1 MIYTLKHFCCKWC
14 RKQNL
19 PKQKEVT
26 AGPAAESK
34 DIIPLVTEVKKGPG
48 TWAEFGAHLSAPHTL
63 IVGHDQ
69 TWLAPLAEEED
80 DVEFPGGDNAQPV
93 IQPEARKQV

>member
-1 MIYTLKHFCCKWC
+1 M
-14 RKQNL
+14 
-19 PKQKEVT
+19 T